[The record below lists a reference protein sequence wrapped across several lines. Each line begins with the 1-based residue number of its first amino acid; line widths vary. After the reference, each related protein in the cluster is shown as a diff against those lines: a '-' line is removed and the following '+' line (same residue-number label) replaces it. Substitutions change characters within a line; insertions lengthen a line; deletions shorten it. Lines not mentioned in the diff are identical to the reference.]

1 MQLVPVNVFRTPDRL
16 TVAAPMP
23 GLLPEDISITVNA
36 ENMLELKGALRGVPA
51 DVQVFH
57 HPAPARRGSARPK
70 IVEEVRE
77 LILEEWTVGSYHRE
91 LELPVAV
98 NGSLATATYANGVLV
113 VALPTAKK
121 SVAARIELTRVGAAR
136 GERVGSAG
144 HPVKRASTRRH
155 VSVAHPETT

>member
-23 GLLPEDISITVNA
+23 GLLPEDISITVTA
-36 ENMLELKGALRGVPA
+36 ENLLEINGALRGVPA

-57 HPAPARRGSARPK
+57 YPVPTRRGSARTK

-77 LILEEWTVGSYHRE
+77 LVLQEWTVGSYYRG
-91 LELPVAV
+91 LELPIAV
-98 NGSLATATYANGVLV
+98 DGRRATATYGNGVLV

-121 SVAARIELTRVGAAR
+121 PVPARIELTTVGAGR

-144 HPVKRASTRRH
+144 HPVKRASTRKH
-155 VSVAHPETT
+155 VSAAHSPTT